1 MDDTIVRCHARLV
14 RTAFAGLALG
24 ALLGL
29 SFVAGSDRALA
40 EREMGVATEPLIDA
54 THVPRLLTAPDEEV
68 VLRYDVHCA
77 SATEGAEDAVA
88 DAGICRPRGTVFMRA
103 GTSGPFHPTPLT
115 IDPSAREGRWAAL
128 VPDAIAGSPRGFSY
142 YAVLRAGSGDVT
154 TTLPSGGA
162 SSPHRS
168 LPLGRA
174 VRVSLGHYEFG
185 RARKA
190 DQRVARG
197 RWGTGAG
204 EIGLEGGTNVAP
216 AGGSSF
222 DVHPDGSVFVLD
234 EVNRRVLRWTPGASV
249 PTAVPVRVDGT
260 IADLSVAADG
270 TMYVLESARTGDGPV
285 VRRFDLSGG
294 ARGVDQLP
302 DRSATQLRVGPSGPV
317 VLQQPSGQWLPVM
330 RVDGPTPTASQVVG
344 TPGRPFAD
352 GSEVIVLR
360 TGDELRLALA
370 HGDVV
375 RRAWRVTSETRF
387 AEVQLAEPLGQGLL
401 VVVRVYTDAE
411 DEFVALVLG
420 PRGLVRSLSF
430 GSSDW
435 AESAPLSRFRRMG
448 SSLYQ
453 LGSSPEG
460 LFVDRFDLEV
470 K

>member
-1 MDDTIVRCHARLV
+1 
-14 RTAFAGLALG
+14 
-24 ALLGL
+24 
-29 SFVAGSDRALA
+29 
-40 EREMGVATEPLIDA
+40 
-54 THVPRLLTAPDEEV
+54 
-68 VLRYDVHCA
+68 
-77 SATEGAEDAVA
+77 
-88 DAGICRPRGTVFMRA
+88 
-103 GTSGPFHPTPLT
+103 
-115 IDPSAREGRWAAL
+115 
-128 VPDAIAGSPRGFSY
+128 
-142 YAVLRAGSGDVT
+142 
-154 TTLPSGGA
+154 
-162 SSPHRS
+162 
-168 LPLGRA
+168 
-174 VRVSLGHYEFG
+174 
-185 RARKA
+185 
-190 DQRVARG
+190 
-197 RWGTGAG
+197 
-204 EIGLEGGTNVAP
+204 
-216 AGGSSF
+216 
-222 DVHPDGSVFVLD
+222 
-234 EVNRRVLRWTPGASV
+234 
-249 PTAVPVRVDGT
+249 
-260 IADLSVAADG
+260 
-270 TMYVLESARTGDGPV
+270 MYVLESARTGDGPV